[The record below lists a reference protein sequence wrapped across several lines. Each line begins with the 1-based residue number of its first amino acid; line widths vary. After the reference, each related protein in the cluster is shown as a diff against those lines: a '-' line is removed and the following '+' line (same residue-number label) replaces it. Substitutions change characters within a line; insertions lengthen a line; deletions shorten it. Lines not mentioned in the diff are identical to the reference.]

1 LDPTPIPHPPFPMM
15 NLNPKQQ
22 EAVQTIEGPLLVLA
36 GAGSGKTR
44 VITSRIVHLIE
55 QAGVPPWK
63 ILAVTFTNKAAGEMK
78 SRVLTSLDS
87 EMRTSSPLISTFHSL
102 CVRILRRNIETLNS
116 GYTRSFTIYDQD
128 DQVRLVR
135 QIMKELNIDDK
146 SLTAR
151 QALSAISWAK
161 NHGTSPAA
169 YANQGEHVT
178 ERAERIARIFKLYE
192 ERLKK
197 ANALDFDDLLIRAVE
212 LLRRVPEVR
221 TYYHDRFRHVMI
233 DEFQD
238 TNGIQYDLAHLIS
251 IGSARKDA
259 KVNPGDLWQG
269 RSLCVVGDIDQSIYS
284 FRGSDFNIILGFQ
297 HDFVGTKIIKLEQ
310 NYRSTQTILDAA
322 NKIIECN
329 SRRLPKTLFATE
341 ELGQGEKIGYYQA
354 YDAESEAKF
363 VTDRIVD
370 HQCQTPD
377 LRSVVLY
384 RTNAQ
389 SRLFEEAFRRRG
401 IAYNIVGGFSF
412 YERAEVKDIIAYLKL
427 AMNPRDD
434 IAMARV
440 INSPP
445 RGIGKTTIDILQSK
459 QRDLGVSLW
468 ETVELAVANRA
479 VGPRATSALEG
490 FTQIIKGLGDR
501 VAEAQTL
508 SEIVR
513 AATLETGYVRSLEE
527 EKTVEAEGRLLN
539 IEELVTA
546 AVEAEEQGE
555 SLQDFIDHAALVA
568 DTDQYKADA
577 RVTLMTMHSAKGLEF
592 PIVFIVGMEEGLFP
606 HSRASASE
614 DDLEEER
621 RLCYVAITR
630 AQRHLYITHAMQRRI
645 FGEEDVTEPSR
656 FLNELPLE
664 LMRNLS
670 SGPSWLGFADRPETR
685 QNREAAA
692 AMRGDSPRPVKKTTN
707 YSGKTYNSVDG
718 VREFFKS
725 RTTSGQQGRGAEEQ
739 SGGGAEGRRGRG
751 AEEQRSRGAEGQR
764 GRGDRSARQRPGSPA
779 PQHDFSVG
787 ARVKH
792 EKYGTGVVLR
802 LEGAGDDAKLTIS
815 FPGYGQKKFVAKYVT
830 LEKA

>member
-1 LDPTPIPHPPFPMM
+1 MM

-22 EAVQTIEGPLLVLA
+22 EAVETIEGPLLVLA

-44 VITSRIVHLIE
+44 VITQRIVHLIE

-78 SRVLTSLDS
+78 SRVEATLDS

-102 CVRILRRNIETLNS
+102 CVRILRRNVEALNA

-135 QIMKELNIDDK
+135 QIMKELDIDDK

-151 QALSAISWAK
+151 QALSGVSWAK

-169 YANQGEHVT
+169 SANQGEHVT
-178 ERAERIARIFKLYE
+178 ERAEKIARIYKLYE

-197 ANALDFDDLLIRAVE
+197 ANAFDFDDLLIKAVE

-221 TYYHDRFRHVMI
+221 QYYHDRFRHLMI

-238 TNGIQYDLAHLIS
+238 TNGIQYDLAHLIAV
-251 IGSARKDA
+251 GSPRKDGA
-259 KVNPGDLWQG
+259 INPAGLWQE

-297 HDFVGTKIIKLEQ
+297 HDFAGTKIIKLEQ

-329 SRRLPKTLFATE
+329 SRRLPKTLYATE

-354 YDAESEAKF
+354 YDAESEARF

-370 HQCQTPD
+370 HQRQSHD

-389 SRLFEEAFRRRG
+389 SRLFEEALRRRG

-412 YERAEVKDIIAYLKL
+412 YDRAEVKDIIAYLKL

-445 RGIGKTTIDILQSK
+445 RGIGKTTIDVLQSK
-459 QRDLGVSLW
+459 QRDLGISMW

-490 FTQIIKGLGDR
+490 FTHVIRGLGDR
-501 VAEAQTL
+501 VAEAQPL
-508 SEIVR
+508 AEIVR
-513 AATLETGYVRSLEE
+513 AATLDTGYVSSLQE

-546 AVEAEEQGE
+546 AVEAEEQEE
-555 SLQDFIDHAALVA
+555 SLQDFIDHAALVS

-606 HSRASASE
+606 HSRALASE
-614 DDLEEER
+614 EELEEER

-630 AQRHLYITHAMQRRI
+630 AQQKLYIAHAMQRRI

-664 LMRNLS
+664 LMHNLS
-670 SGPSWLGFADRPETR
+670 TGPSWLGFAESPATR
-685 QNREAAA
+685 QNREAVA
-692 AMRGDSPRPVKKTTN
+692 AMRGDSPRPVKKTSN
-707 YSGKTYNSVDG
+707 YAGKTYNSVDG
-718 VREFFKS
+718 VREFFKQ
-725 RTTSGQQGRGAEEQ
+725 RTSSGAGQPARGTD
-739 SGGGAEGRRGRG
+739 GPRGRG
-751 AEEQRSRGAEGQR
+751 VEERR
-764 GRGDRSARQRPGSPA
+764 GRGDRGSSSRA
-779 PQHDFSVG
+779 GASGSSGDIRVG

-802 LEGAGDDAKLTIS
+802 SEGAGDDAKLTIS
-815 FPGYGQKKFVAKYVT
+815 FPGYGQKKFVAKFVS